1 MKLLFLIFI
10 LFSLATQAQNV
21 LFDKYFEPQGAV
33 RFDYYLS
40 GNSQIITV
48 SHEQSKF
55 LPKWGGNPN
64 FLIDTMNYG
73 NFRCQLN
80 DTKSGELV
88 FSKGFSSLFGEWIE
102 TDEAL
107 FKSRSFLHSLF
118 FPKPKINLLL
128 SIQQRSNINVWQ
140 TIYTDTF
147 LVDNI
152 FTKNEVSALWDIDT
166 MVYNGASSEKV
177 DLAILAEG
185 YTSSELDKFTN
196 DAQRLID
203 SLFSA
208 SPYAAYRNSFNI
220 YLVKA
225 ISAQSGTDI
234 PGQGIFRNTAFNSSF
249 YTFGSPRYLTSNDMK
264 TIYDAVDGI
273 GWDQL
278 YLLVNHSMYGG
289 GGFYNTLNI
298 CSSDNQLSAFVF
310 IHEFG
315 HGFAGL
321 ADEYYSSSTAVD
333 DFHSL
338 EIEPWEP
345 NITTL
350 VDFNSKWKTM
360 VNDTIQIPTP
370 RIEAYRGILGVF
382 EGGGY
387 RAKGIYSPVQ
397 TCWMKEATA
406 GAFCPVCQKA
416 IEQVILTYTK

>member
-1 MKLLFLIFI
+1 M
-10 LFSLATQAQNV
+10 
-21 LFDKYFEPQGAV
+21 
-33 RFDYYLS
+33 
-40 GNSQIITV
+40 
-48 SHEQSKF
+48 
-55 LPKWGGNPN
+55 
-64 FLIDTMNYG
+64 
-73 NFRCQLN
+73 
-80 DTKSGELV
+80 
-88 FSKGFSSLFGEWIE
+88 
-102 TDEAL
+102 
-107 FKSRSFLHSLF
+107 
-118 FPKPKINLLL
+118 L